1 MRPNVQAPTELK
13 SAPIMTHPMAF
24 PSLPEVRFARI
35 PQESQARY
43 LGDRFSYIEAGPAD
57 APCVLFLH
65 GIGSNATYFRFQF
78 ASLSH
83 RFRVVAWNA
92 PGYWM
97 SDNLKTEHPSDADY
111 AQAVADFTQALDIHD
126 MVLCGNS
133 FGSVVAQ
140 AFAMRHPQR
149 VERLILTGTGVG
161 QKQLSAQ
168 RREAFEARARRIR
181 LGSYQYG
188 DAGVD
193 NLVGPHASPEL
204 RAMLVVVTRGTQ
216 AAGLLRAV
224 SFRLSDFYTPDFAA
238 ALTMPVLL
246 VQGSE
251 DRTNPRQDNADLLLP
266 QLPHGRLV
274 ELAGIGHLPE
284 VEAPDTFH
292 QLLEGFVSSLN
303 Q

>member
-24 PSLPEVRFARI
+24 PTLPEVRFTRI
-35 PQESQARY
+35 PPEAQARY
-43 LGDRFSYIEAGPAD
+43 LGDRFSYIEAGSAD

-65 GIGSNATYFRFQF
+65 GIGSHASYFRFQF
-78 ASLSH
+78 ATLSH

-111 AQAVADFTQALDIHD
+111 AQAVADFTQALGIHH

-140 AFAMRHPQR
+140 AFAIRHPQR
-149 VERLILTGTGVG
+149 VQRLVLTGTGVG
-161 QKQLSAQ
+161 QKQLSPE
-168 RREAFEARARRIR
+168 RREKFEARARRIR

-193 NLVGPHASPEL
+193 NLVGPGASPAL
-204 RAMLVVVTRGTQ
+204 RAMLVEVARGTQ

-224 SFRLSDFYTPDFAA
+224 SFRLSNFYTPDLAS

-251 DRTNPRQDNADLLLP
+251 DQMNPRQENADLLLP
-266 QLPHGRLV
+266 QLPNGRLV
-274 ELAGIGHLPE
+274 ELVGIGHLPE
-284 VEAPDTFH
+284 VEDPGAFNPLLLDFVDSLH
-292 QLLEGFVSSLN
+292 Q
-303 Q
+303 

>member
-1 MRPNVQAPTELK
+1 
-13 SAPIMTHPMAF
+13 MTQPMTF
-24 PSLPEVRFARI
+24 PPLPELRFARI
-35 PQESQARY
+35 PVAAQARY

-78 ASLSH
+78 AALSQH
-83 RFRVVAWNA
+83 FRVVAWNA

-97 SDNLKTEHPSDADY
+97 SDNLKTEQPTDADY
-111 AQAVADFTQALDIHD
+111 AHAVDDFTLALGLDSL
-126 MVLCGNS
+126 VLCGNS

-149 VERLILTGTGVG
+149 VRQMILTGTGVG
-161 QKQLSAQ
+161 QKQLSPQ

-193 NLVGPHASPEL
+193 NLVGPHASAEL
-204 RAMLVVVTRGTQ
+204 RALLVEVTRGTQ

-224 SFRLSDFYTPDFAA
+224 SFRLSDFYTPDLAS

-284 VEAPDTFH
+284 VEDPGAFN
-292 QLLEGFVSSLN
+292 QLLLGFVGSLH

>member
-1 MRPNVQAPTELK
+1 
-13 SAPIMTHPMAF
+13 MTF
-24 PSLPEVRFARI
+24 PPLPELRFARI
-35 PQESQARY
+35 PVAAQARY

-78 ASLSH
+78 AALSQH
-83 RFRVVAWNA
+83 FRVVAWNA

-97 SDNLKTEHPSDADY
+97 SDNLKTEQPTDADY
-111 AQAVADFTQALDIHD
+111 AHAVDDFTLALGLDSL
-126 MVLCGNS
+126 VLCGNS

-149 VERLILTGTGVG
+149 VRQMILTGTGVG
-161 QKQLSAQ
+161 QKQLSPQ

-193 NLVGPHASPEL
+193 NLVGPHASAEL
-204 RAMLVVVTRGTQ
+204 RAMLVEVTRGTQ

-224 SFRLSDFYTPDFAA
+224 SFRLSDFYTPDLAS

-284 VEAPDTFH
+284 VEDPGAFN
-292 QLLEGFVSSLN
+292 QLLLGFVGSLH